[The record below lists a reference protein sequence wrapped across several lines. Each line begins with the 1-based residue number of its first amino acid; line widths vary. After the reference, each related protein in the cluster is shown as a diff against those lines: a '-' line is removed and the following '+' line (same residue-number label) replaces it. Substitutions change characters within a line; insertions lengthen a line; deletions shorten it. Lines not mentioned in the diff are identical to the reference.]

1 MNRLFDKI
9 PEELFAPLSRKY
21 KTIYAFALVSLYHM
35 LKLYKTDIKRVD
47 YANLLKSQGSELMA
61 LFSVETDRLDDKDE
75 SEGIEM
81 EAYNSEDEN
90 AILSAK
96 VSYVVRKFI
105 F

>member
-61 LFSVETDRLDDKDE
+61 LFLGDGADPYERDSCGQPDGDGGSHHSRRNRDGSL
-75 SEGIEM
+75 
-81 EAYNSEDEN
+81 
-90 AILSAK
+90 
-96 VSYVVRKFI
+96 
-105 F
+105 